1 MHRPCSTDSQT
12 RCWPSPRGAAAGDVI
27 HTRVSP
33 TPIHPRSHQS
43 DHLRF
48 SLPMIHWKAHSRPS
62 LIWAHQE
69 KLSLGWLVYP
79 VWAAHDFF
87 FLFAKGNVALVPKRA
102 NPTQPTSA
110 TVTRRPRAY
119 FSFEKYLCLS
129 PSDANT
135 ICFLAKSFPIKK
147 FYLPRTSSV
156 SRTNCTVVFCVIRL
170 CICFDDILH

>member
-87 FLFAKGNVALVPKRA
+87 FSFCKRKCCARAEACEPHTAHQRDRNSASTCLLFLWEILMSLSLWCKHYML
-102 NPTQPTSA
+102 
-110 TVTRRPRAY
+110 
-119 FSFEKYLCLS
+119 FSKKLPHKKVLSSSYELRFE
-129 PSDANT
+129 N
-135 ICFLAKSFPIKK
+135 
-147 FYLPRTSSV
+147 
-156 SRTNCTVVFCVIRL
+156 
-170 CICFDDILH
+170 